1 MHVVRDVRYRRFGKH
16 EAGAAGFENAAIDPV
31 AHQLGRVERVA
42 AGAYRHPLGQV
53 PLEMQEAAHELP
65 AVRLGERLDV
75 HPLGRILLAE
85 HLQEV
90 ERFGRLD
97 E

>member
-1 MHVVRDVRYRRFGKH
+1 
-16 EAGAAGFENAAIDPV
+16 
-31 AHQLGRVERVA
+31 
-42 AGAYRHPLGQV
+42 
-53 PLEMQEAAHELP
+53 MQEAAHELP